1 MLLEEAVYGGV
12 LRLAEAAV
20 KRNVKCEPFD
30 GFLNLS
36 KVDGFLN
43 LSKVEVCSFDPGKE
57 KTFDIFFRSE
67 RCPL

>member
-1 MLLEEAVYGGV
+1 VNPFKGGFLNLSKV
-12 LRLAEAAV
+12 DGFLNLSKV
-20 KRNVKCEPFD
+20 D